1 MRAMHRATI
10 LDTVRNTGLIS
21 RRDIARQT
29 GLSQASITGLTADL
43 IREGLLMEKQTGTYD
58 GGRRPI
64 LMALNPDG
72 AHVVGVNLSFSEI
85 NVAVIDFEAT
95 VKAAHTLP
103 LPPRHHTPQEV
114 TDLIVKAV
122 QACLW
127 ESNFSKD
134 RIAGIGLGIPG
145 LIDAA
150 SGEIRF
156 LPNYDWRAVNL
167 RDRVQTKLNH
177 PTYIDNSSNTLAMTE
192 QWFGSGRGVDDFL
205 VATIQ
210 NGGGLG
216 GVIQGRIHRGHG
228 GTAGEF
234 GHNTIDPEG
243 PLCRCGKKG
252 CIEAYAGNNSILA
265 YARQAAEAGLW
276 SPPDP
281 AQISFETVVQAA
293 EADAEVL
300 RERFAKAGQV
310 LAMGLSHLIN
320 LYNPAKII
328 ITGKGVKAGDLLFA
342 PLNKALP
349 DFLSP
354 SFAVPASAV
363 EIVIKPW
370 SDTDWVRGAGA
381 LVLQE
386 LYKSPVGQVVNNA

>member
-1 MRAMHRATI
+1 MRAVHRATI
-10 LDTVRNTGLIS
+10 LDTVRNAGLIS

-43 IREGLLMEKQTGTYD
+43 IEEGLLMEKKAGAYD

-95 VKAAHTLP
+95 VRAAHTLP
-103 LPPRHHTPQEV
+103 LPPRHHTPDEI
-114 TDLIVKAV
+114 TDLIVKGV

-127 ESNFSKD
+127 ESNFAKD

-150 SGEIRF
+150 SGQIRF
-156 LPNYDWRAVNL
+156 LPNYGWKAVNL
-167 RDRVQTKLNH
+167 RDLVQAQLNH

-192 QWFGSGRGVDDFL
+192 QWFGSGRGVDNFL
-205 VATIQ
+205 VVTIE
-210 NGGGLG
+210 NGVGLG
-216 GVIQGRIHRGHG
+216 VVMQGRIHRGHS

-234 GHNTIDPEG
+234 GHNTIDPDG
-243 PLCRCGKKG
+243 PPCRCGKNG
-252 CIEAYAGNNSILA
+252 CIEAYAGNNSILE
-265 YARQAAEAGLW
+265 YARQSAEAGLW
-276 SPPDP
+276 RP
-281 AQISFETVVQAA
+281 AVPGQINFEAVVQAA
-293 EADAEVL
+293 KAGAGVL
-300 RERFAKAGQV
+300 RERFDKAGQV

-320 LYNPAKII
+320 LYNPARII
-328 ITGKGVKAGDLLFA
+328 ITGKGVKAGDLIFD
-342 PLNKALP
+342 PLHRALP
-349 DFLSP
+349 GFLSP
-354 SFAVPASAV
+354 SFGEQTASV

-386 LYKSPVGQVVNNA
+386 LYKSPVGQVADSA